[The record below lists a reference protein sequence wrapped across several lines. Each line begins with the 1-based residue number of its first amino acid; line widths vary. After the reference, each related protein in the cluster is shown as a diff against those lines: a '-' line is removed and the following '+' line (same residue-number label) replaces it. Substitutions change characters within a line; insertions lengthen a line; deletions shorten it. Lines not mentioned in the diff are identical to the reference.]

1 MTKKLMILGLL
12 LAATFAACIVPVGG
26 PGMGPGPRPGMR
38 PLSSGEVRALAR
50 DAVYD
55 YVRQRFGPA
64 SRPRVSSPSIRRYMG
79 SRAEVVGS
87 VIYYR
92 GPRAVV
98 RRQFRCY
105 IDRFE
110 RRVYDIDIL

>member
-12 LAATFAACIVPVGG
+12 LVATFAACIVPMDG
-26 PGMGPGPRPGMR
+26 PGMGPGPRMR

-50 DAVYD
+50 EAVYD

-92 GPRAVV
+92 GPRSVV
-98 RRQFRCY
+98 RRHFRCY

>member
-1 MTKKLMILGLL
+1 MTKKLMVLC
-12 LAATFAACIVPVGG
+12 LALATAFAACIVTSPGG
-26 PGMGPGPRPGMR
+26 PGMGPGPGMR
-38 PLSSGEVRALAR
+38 PLSSGQIRVLAR

-64 SRPRVSSPSIRRYMG
+64 SRPRVSNPSIRRYMG

-92 GPRAVV
+92 GPRLVV
-98 RRQFRCY
+98 RRNFRCY